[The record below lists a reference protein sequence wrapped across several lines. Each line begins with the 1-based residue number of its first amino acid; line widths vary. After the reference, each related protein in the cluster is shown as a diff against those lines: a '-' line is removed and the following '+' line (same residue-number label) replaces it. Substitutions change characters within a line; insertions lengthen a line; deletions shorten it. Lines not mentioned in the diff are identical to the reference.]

1 MRHNGVKNDARMGAP
16 TSAAGIGPA
25 SPEPRVTDT
34 PTASPTGTA
43 IAALKAAQLKAVKDA
58 QIAQYGACFII
69 EDPEEFLVTQV
80 THAEA
85 GAILRNQDPTSLVQ
99 LSVKGQNP
107 NYQAIVEQIL
117 PHAIGMGMT
126 MTEPIVLSDE
136 MI

>member
-1 MRHNGVKNDARMGAP
+1 M
-16 TSAAGIGPA
+16 SAEDMDVDGGAGIGPA

-43 IAALKAAQLKAVKDA
+43 IAAIKAAQLKAVKDA
-58 QIAQYGACFII
+58 QFAQYGACFNI

-85 GAILRNQDPTSLVQ
+85 EAILRNQDPTSLVQ

-117 PHAIGMGMT
+117 HGSGAADK
-126 MTEPIVLSDE
+126 E
-136 MI
+136 